1 MWRLC
6 VEFEIWDKLLVS
18 QIKTCSS
25 KEMDLTGESFPRDDF
40 NFTFLLMS
48 GDWRWMGRNTHD
60 NKAARNFGEGR
71 AKASRL
77 LWWIISR
84 GIRVVS
90 DTEREGKSGLVS
102 AVMGTGTKPKG
113 ERRTEKT
120 AALCFQI
127 STVYYSSFKGS
138 FFCPKA
144 LAVFW
149 CQMI

>member
-1 MWRLC
+1 M
-6 VEFEIWDKLLVS
+6 EFEIWDKLLVS

-25 KEMDLTGESFPRDDF
+25 KEMDLTGEPFPRDDF

-48 GDWRWMGRNTHD
+48 GDWQWMGRNTHD
-60 NKAARNFGEGR
+60 NKAAGNLGEGR

-90 DTEREGKSGLVS
+90 DTVREGKSGLVS
-102 AVMGTGTKPKG
+102 AVMGTNQREKG
-113 ERRTEKT
+113 GLRKRRHCVSRYQ
-120 AALCFQI
+120 A
-127 STVYYSSFKGS
+127 VYYSSFKGS